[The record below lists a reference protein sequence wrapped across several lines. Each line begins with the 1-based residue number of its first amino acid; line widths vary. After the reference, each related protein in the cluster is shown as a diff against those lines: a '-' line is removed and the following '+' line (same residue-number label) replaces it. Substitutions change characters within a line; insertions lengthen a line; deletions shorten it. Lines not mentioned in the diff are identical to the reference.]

1 MDLNELHFRH
11 QLSLMHAA
19 GSAAGG
25 ERSRHNAAADCL
37 AERIGSIQ
45 RDVGALAAPLL
56 PAPLLPAP
64 LLPEIVR

>member
-25 ERSRHNAAADCL
+25 DRARHNAAADCL
-37 AERIGSIQ
+37 AERIGTIQ
-45 RDVGALAAPLL
+45 RGGGALAAPLL
-56 PAPLLPAP
+56 AAMLPTVS
-64 LLPEIVR
+64 LR

>member
-19 GSAAGG
+19 GSALGG
-25 ERSRHNAAADCL
+25 ERSRHSAAADSL

-45 RDVGALAAPLL
+45 RGCGALAAPLL
-56 PAPLLPAP
+56 PAPIATECL
-64 LLPEIVR
+64 R